1 MSDHLTKNQN
11 NKADLISGEL
21 LWPSAFDAIA
31 DGVSIMDSSLTILKA
46 NQAMERFYAEAI
58 PQVGKKC
65 HEAYHQRDYPCT
77 ACFSL
82 EAFQH
87 KKVCS
92 MIVPRM
98 TGNGQRLWLEL
109 FSYPLLDEAGAVDGV
124 VKFARDITARREAE
138 EALRRSEESLATVLQ
153 SIGDGVIAT
162 DLAGGVVRMNY
173 AAERLTGWKLA
184 DATGKPLGQVFQII
198 NTLSGEAAVD
208 PVKSVL
214 ENGKVV
220 GLANHTTLLSRDK
233 KQYQIADSAAP
244 IRDSAGKITG
254 VVLVFSDVSAEYK
267 AREALK
273 ESGEKLRLL
282 VDNIPGAVYLCHNDQ
297 NWTTLYYSEQIERL
311 SGYPSAEFIQKRR
324 HFLDKCHP
332 EDRDIVYLEINR
344 ALAQGAA
351 FHLTYRITHAD
362 GSIRWIEEYGDAVKK
377 DGHIAYLGGIM
388 FDITDRIRKE
398 EALKASEEKHRDILA
413 SIEEG
418 YYETDLEGNIVF
430 CNDAAARLLGYTRE
444 ELLGMNYRRIYKD
457 HKTAFKTYRQVFLSG
472 KPDRGF
478 ILEMLQKDGTVGFG
492 ELSISLVKDG
502 DGNIT
507 GFRGVARDITERV
520 QFQEKLRFLSLHDQL
535 TGLYNRTFFE
545 EEIQRLSSG
554 REYPVSIIAAD
565 LDDLKLTNDARG
577 HHEGDNL
584 LKATAAVL
592 KESLRGSDLLARVG
606 GDEFAVV
613 LPRTN
618 LDTAEHVAARIRESV
633 ERYNSKHTGLPL
645 SISLGIATAQTKE
658 IPFKDVYKQADDMM
672 YRDKLTRSIKARG
685 KTVQAL
691 LSTLAER
698 DFATEGHAQRLDK
711 YCRKIGEKANLSSGR
726 LSDLAILAQVHD
738 LGKIGIKDSILFKKG
753 LLTEKERE
761 LMRSHSE
768 KGYRIA
774 LSSAD
779 LSGVAD
785 LILKHHEWWDGSGY
799 PLGLAGKEIPV
810 ECRILAIVDAY
821 DAMTND
827 RPYGKAR
834 SKSEALAELKKF
846 AGSQFDPELTEIF
859 VLILEEEE

>member
-1 MSDHLTKNQN
+1 LSDHLTKNQN

-31 DGVSIMDSSLTILKA
+31 DGVSIMDSSLTILRA
-46 NQAMERFYAEAI
+46 NLAMERLFAETA

-65 HEAYHQRDYPCT
+65 HDAYHQREHPCVS
-77 ACFSL
+77 CSSS
-82 EAFQH
+82 EAIQH

-109 FSYPLLDEAGAVDGV
+109 FSYPLLDDAGAVDGV

-138 EALRRSEESLATVLQ
+138 EALRRSEESLASVLQ

-162 DLAGGVVRMNY
+162 DLAGGVIRMNY

-184 DATGKPLGQVFQII
+184 DAAGKPLGQVFQII

-233 KQYQIADSAAP
+233 KQYQIAGSAAP

-254 VVLVFSDVSAEYK
+254 VVLVFSDISAEYK

-282 VDNIPGAVYLCHNDQ
+282 VDNIPGAVYLCLNDQ
-297 NWTTLYYSEQIERL
+297 SWTTLYCSEQIERL
-311 SGYPSAEFIQKRR
+311 SGYPRAEFVQNRR
-324 HFLDKCHP
+324 HFLDNCHP

-362 GSIRWIEEYGDAVKK
+362 GSIRWIEEYGGAVKK
-377 DGHIAYLGGIM
+377 DGRVAYLEGIM

-398 EALKASEEKHRDILA
+398 GALKEVSEENYRDILDF
-413 SIEEG
+413 IEEG
-418 YYETDLEGNIVF
+418 YYETDIGGNIVF

-444 ELLGMNYRRIYKD
+444 EFLGMNYRRIYKD
-457 HKTAFKTYRQVFLSG
+457 HETAFKAYHQVFLSG
-472 KPDRGF
+472 KPDRSF
-478 ILEMLQKDGTVGFG
+478 TLEMLQKDGTVSFG
-492 ELSISLVKDG
+492 ELSVSLAKDG

-507 GFRGVARDITERV
+507 GFRGVARDITEQI

-565 LDDLKLTNDARG
+565 LDDLKLTNDTGG

-592 KESLRGSDLLARVG
+592 KESLRGSDLVARVG
-606 GDEFAVV
+606 GDEFAVI
-613 LPRTN
+613 LLRTDM
-618 LDTAEHVAARIRESV
+618 DTAEHVVARIRESV
-633 ERYNSKHTGLPL
+633 KRYNSKHTGLPL

-658 IPFKDVYKQADDMM
+658 TPFKDVYKQADDMM
-672 YRDKLTRSIKARG
+672 YRDKLTHSIKARG
-685 KTVQAL
+685 KTV
-691 LSTLAER
+691 
-698 DFATEGHAQRLDK
+698 
-711 YCRKIGEKANLSSGR
+711 
-726 LSDLAILAQVHD
+726 
-738 LGKIGIKDSILFKKG
+738 
-753 LLTEKERE
+753 
-761 LMRSHSE
+761 
-768 KGYRIA
+768 
-774 LSSAD
+774 
-779 LSGVAD
+779 
-785 LILKHHEWWDGSGY
+785 
-799 PLGLAGKEIPV
+799 
-810 ECRILAIVDAY
+810 
-821 DAMTND
+821 
-827 RPYGKAR
+827 
-834 SKSEALAELKKF
+834 
-846 AGSQFDPELTEIF
+846 
-859 VLILEEEE
+859 